1 MAEGGIAN
9 FKEMSLSWPDQ
20 TDNSEVRCTLI
31 AGNLKITYAQ
41 EEGFLTSACKHF
53 LQSRKDAKSDS
64 EKWVFKILANSL
76 YAALAFS
83 K

>member
-31 AGNLKITYAQ
+31 AGDLKITYAQ
-41 EEGFLTSACKHF
+41 EEGFLGHGTGA
-53 LQSRKDAKSDS
+53 S
-64 EKWVFKILANSL
+64 ECV
-76 YAALAFS
+76 AFTWAQLS
-83 K
+83 VPMLTRADGGV